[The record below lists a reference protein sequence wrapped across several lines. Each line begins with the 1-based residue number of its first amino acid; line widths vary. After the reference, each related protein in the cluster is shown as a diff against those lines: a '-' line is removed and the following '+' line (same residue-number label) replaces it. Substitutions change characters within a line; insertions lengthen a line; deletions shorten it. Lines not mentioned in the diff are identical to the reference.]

1 MAMTQPNVYWTLAT
15 PYATI
20 IGLYTNV
27 PVGGYVDDKQK
38 AWLIKELVVTLSAF
52 RLFGI
57 SRPLLVVAKPLLGR
71 KQWVGEY
78 VRH

>member
-1 MAMTQPNVYWTLAT
+1 LPEDFLVILRVREIYPVEVVGAGVDLVINPLLLA
-15 PYATI
+15 A
-20 IGLYTNV
+20 GF
-27 PVGGYVDDKQK
+27 
-38 AWLIKELVVTLSAF
+38 LVVTLSAF
-52 RLFGI
+52 RLFGV

>member
-1 MAMTQPNVYWTLAT
+1 MSTSSWKTAISSAGKSRN
-15 PYATI
+15 
-20 IGLYTNV
+20 
-27 PVGGYVDDKQK
+27 K
-38 AWLIKELVVTLSAF
+38 ALIFRSFWVVTLSAF
-52 RLFGI
+52 RLFGV